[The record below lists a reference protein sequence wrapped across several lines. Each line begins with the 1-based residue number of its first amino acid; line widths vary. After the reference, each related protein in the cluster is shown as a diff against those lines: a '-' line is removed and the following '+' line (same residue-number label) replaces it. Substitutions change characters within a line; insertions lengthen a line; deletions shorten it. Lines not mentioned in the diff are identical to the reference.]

1 MNSWS
6 PRFLPWGRNVLSLPR
21 SWPANRETDFAAP
34 GNKHHPQPVSCILIG
49 SVTKASAFTDNLKS
63 FCCDFSLIIDLIII
77 FSPFFFFFFF
87 FFPFFFFF
95 FFLFPFLFSI
105 AVGTVPLQLAAWS

>member
-6 PRFLPWGRNVLSLPR
+6 PRFLQWGRNVLSLPR

-87 FFPFFFFF
+87 CFRFSFPLLLGMFHCSS
-95 FFLFPFLFSI
+95 LH
-105 AVGTVPLQLAAWS
+105 GPLPDH